1 MAPRPWHTGSRR
13 SALPASVW
21 TGTAYS
27 LPLSLALTQTEGAL
41 WTLRRT
47 RVQAAKGTSISPSGE
62 DRRPFSCMPSSV
74 PSHSSCQVLRL
85 NRISHHCLR
94 NKIPAQL
101 TTDVF
106 LSASSTG
113 KTVHWDIW
121 FLFFKEVKYLTTK
134 PFLQRTLPEGKIKQ
148 VLNVY

>member
-1 MAPRPWHTGSRR
+1 MLVEAATAMYARSVKCNSTVSAARSLGHGDGAQALTHGFQTLS

-101 TTDVF
+101 TTGVF

-113 KTVHWDIW
+113 KTVH
-121 FLFFKEVKYLTTK
+121 
-134 PFLQRTLPEGKIKQ
+134 
-148 VLNVY
+148 